1 MEEEKKRMKEEKR
14 RKQRIVSQRTIVR
27 RRLESLQD
35 AEMGLSKTYST
46 LNMTV
51 QHPTSSPV
59 PEGIIDNSKEEDLD
73 DDEFDETLPPRTAP
87 PPTTLP
93 PMTPMTP
100 KISKPIWFRTSQQKA
115 QEREKQRQERLRKHK
130 IRRNNRLEL
139 VLKLFREVDGKFQ
152 HAANISIEK
161 RFGVDNRARF
171 ECLKKDKLGVWRT

>member
-1 MEEEKKRMKEEKR
+1 
-14 RKQRIVSQRTIVR
+14 
-27 RRLESLQD
+27 
-35 AEMGLSKTYST
+35 
-46 LNMTV
+46 
-51 QHPTSSPV
+51 
-59 PEGIIDNSKEEDLD
+59 
-73 DDEFDETLPPRTAP
+73 
-87 PPTTLP
+87 
-93 PMTPMTP
+93 MTPLTP

-130 IRRNNRLEL
+130 LKRNNRLEL